1 MKNILLLVL
10 IVGYFMSVYT
20 QEDTALYIF
29 IGHPRSD
36 DRDFQHVLETV
47 EKIDYSKYEL
57 ILLGGDLTWNT
68 SRQWSTLQYCDSIF
82 KLGDDNTHLAI
93 GNHDMD
99 NVGDL
104 LEFTKKPLFYA
115 FSNNNITF
123 LVLDT
128 EISTPDI
135 TGEQLELIQN
145 VADTIETSDYLVLLQ
160 HRILWMVGVDELSHL
175 KDSVAASTRNLNSTN
190 FYDDVYPNL
199 QEARNNGVEV
209 LCLAGDRTDINIEYS
224 PEDSI
229 QFVASGMVGTFADEN
244 NYAVLLTHDLDS
256 GRLNYDFVALSEIDT
271 IASIPPSAVPETN
284 VLFQGI
290 NIYPNPVEDILH
302 IYSEIGFKHNV
313 YIELLDVS
321 GVKIKGFNLKKG
333 AEVIE
338 INTAYLSPGVYIIR
352 ITNDSNI
359 LTRKIL
365 INAR

>member
-47 EKIDYSKYEL
+47 KKIDYSKYEL

-82 KLGDDNTHLAI
+82 NLGDDNTHLAI

-104 LEFTKKPLFYA
+104 LEFTKKPRFYA

-199 QEARNNGVEV
+199 QKAKQNGVEV

-229 QFVASGMVGTFADEN
+229 QFVASGMVGTFSDEN
-244 NYAVLLTHDLDS
+244 NYAVLLTHNLGSGKLD
-256 GRLNYDFVALSEIDT
+256 YDFISLSEIDT

-290 NIYPNPVEDILH
+290 NIYPNPVKDILH
-302 IYSEIGFKHNV
+302 IYSEVDITHDV
-313 YIELLDVS
+313 YIEILDIS
-321 GVKIKGFNLKKG
+321 GVQVTGFILKKG
-333 AEVIE
+333 FKGTD
-338 INTAYLSPGVYIIR
+338 INIADFLPGVYIIR
-352 ITNDSNI
+352 ITDDSNS
-359 LTRKIL
+359 LTRKLL

>member
-1 MKNILLLVL
+1 MKNILFKVLVAGSFL
-10 IVGYFMSVYT
+10 SAYT

-36 DRDFQHVLETV
+36 DRDHQHVLETV

-68 SRQWSTLQYCDSIF
+68 SQDRSTLQYCDSIF
-82 KLGDDNTHLAI
+82 NLGDKNTHLAI
-93 GNHDMD
+93 GNHDLD
-99 NVGDL
+99 NAGDL
-104 LEFTKKPLFYA
+104 LEFTKKPRFYA

-135 TGEQLELIQN
+135 TGDQLELIQN
-145 VADTIETSDYLVLLQ
+145 VVDTIEKSDYLVLLQ

-175 KDSVAASTRNLNSTN
+175 MDSVAASTRNLNSSN

-199 QEARNNGVEV
+199 QKARNNGVEV

-229 QFVASGMVGTFADEN
+229 QFVASGMVGTFSDEEN
-244 NYAVLLTHDLDS
+244 FAILLTHNPDS
-256 GRLNYDFVALSEIDT
+256 GKLGYDFIALSEIDT
-271 IASIPPSAVPETN
+271 IASVPPSAVPETN
-284 VLFQGI
+284 VLSEGI

-302 IYSEIGFKHNV
+302 IYSEIDITHNV

-321 GVKIKGFNLKKG
+321 GVKITGITLKKG
-333 AEVIE
+333 FKGTD
-338 INTAYLSPGVYIIR
+338 INITDFSPGVYIIR
-352 ITNDSNI
+352 ITDDSNSI
-359 LTRKIL
+359 TRKIL
-365 INAR
+365 KVN